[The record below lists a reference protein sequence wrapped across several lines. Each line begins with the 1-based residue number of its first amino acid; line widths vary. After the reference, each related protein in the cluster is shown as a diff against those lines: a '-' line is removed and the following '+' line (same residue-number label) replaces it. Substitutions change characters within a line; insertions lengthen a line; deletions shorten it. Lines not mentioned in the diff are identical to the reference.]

1 MTIFEAYNH
10 IKQKLK
16 AAGIEDSVFEAKAII
31 RHITGFTN
39 SEILTKYTNELTE
52 FQQNNLTVI
61 LRQREIRYPLQY
73 ILGEWAFYKY
83 TFKVGVGVLVP
94 RSDTEVLVEECAEY
108 LKNIEK
114 PKVLDLCAGSGCIG
128 ISLAMDYPDS
138 AVVLVEKYP
147 EAKRYLDENITLNG
161 AYNAMAILGDVFEG
175 TANTE
180 KYDLIVS
187 NPPYIPPK
195 EMEIISPET
204 RFEPQTALLGGE
216 DGLDFYRAII
226 KNYKNSLKD
235 GGMLAF
241 EVGINEAQ
249 KVLALLEEN
258 GFQETK
264 ITKDLNSVERVV
276 TAINSIK
283 E

>member
-1 MTIFEAYNH
+1 MMTIFEAYNH
-10 IKQKLK
+10 TKLKLK

-31 RHITGFTN
+31 RHITGLTN

-52 FQQNNLTVI
+52 FQQNNLTAI

-73 ILGEWAFYKY
+73 ILGEWEFYKY

-114 PKVLDLCAGSGCIG
+114 PRVLDLCAGSGCIG
-128 ISLAMDYPDS
+128 ISIAKDYPDS

-161 AYNAMAILGDVFEG
+161 AYNAMSILGDVFEG

-241 EVGINEAQ
+241 EVGINEAESV
-249 KVLALLEEN
+249 KSCLSDG
-258 GFQETK
+258 GFAK
-264 ITKDLNSVERVV
+264 ITVIKDLNGIDRVV
-276 TAINSIK
+276 AAIK